1 MADGKPTSVLSLS
14 CPIPRVADDRI
25 VLAHGGGGRLTHQ
38 LIEKIF
44 LPAFSNA
51 ALEQRHDGAVLPLD
65 GARLAFTTDSFV
77 VRPLIFPGGN
87 IGDLAVNGTV
97 NDLAMCGARPLYLSA
112 GFILEEGL
120 DMETLRTVVTSMQEA
135 AAKAGVQLV
144 TGDTKV
150 VDKGKGD
157 GIFINTSGIGVIE
170 ALPGLAT
177 PARPGAPQVK
187 QEGKRSEGI
196 IESGVPRVSPL
207 LRDVGVIG
215 PASVQPGDAVIV
227 SGDLGRHGIAILS
240 VREGLEFESPI
251 LSDTASV
258 WPAVEALLSAGIEIH
273 CLRDLT
279 RGGLATTL
287 NEIAGDRN
295 VCIKLEEALIP
306 VDEVVQGACEILG
319 LDPLYVANEGRF
331 AAFVPEAQAAAA
343 LDVLKKVPVSQGS
356 VRVGK
361 VEANP
366 GRTVVLQSRIGGNR
380 VVDMLSGEQLPRIC

>member
-1 MADGKPTSVLSLS
+1 MADAKTPAFNLS
-14 CPIPRVADDRI
+14 CPVPRVADDRI

-44 LPAFSNA
+44 IPAFSNSM
-51 ALEQRHDGAVLPLD
+51 LEQRHDGAVLSVN
-65 GARLAFTTDSFV
+65 GSRLAFTTDSFV
-77 VRPLIFPGGN
+77 VRPLIFPGGD

-120 DMETLRTVVTSMQEA
+120 EMETLRTVVTSMQKA
-135 AAKAGVQLV
+135 AANANVQLV

-157 GIFINTSGIGVIE
+157 GIFVNTSGIGVIE
-170 ALPGLAT
+170 ANVK
-177 PARPGAPQVK
+177 GA
-187 QEGKRSEGI
+187 
-196 IESGVPRVSPL
+196 
-207 LRDVGVIG
+207 IG
-215 PASVQPGDAVIV
+215 PAAVQPGDAVII

-240 VREGLEFESPI
+240 MREGLEFESPI

-258 WPAVEALLSAGIEIH
+258 WPAVEALLHAGIEIH

-287 NEIAGDRN
+287 NEIASDRN
-295 VCIKLEEALIP
+295 ICIKLEEALIP
-306 VDEVVQGACEILG
+306 VEETVQSACEILG

-331 AAFVPEAQAAAA
+331 AVFVPAAQAEAA
-343 LDVLKKVPVSQGS
+343 LEIMKKGTVSQGS

-361 VEANP
+361 VEESP

>member
-1 MADGKPTSVLSLS
+1 MADVKINPFNLN
-14 CPIPRVADDRI
+14 CPVPRVADDRI

-38 LIEKIF
+38 LIEKLFI
-44 LPAFSNA
+44 PAFSNT
-51 ALEQRHDGAVLPLD
+51 ALEQRHDGAVILVN
-65 GARLAFTTDSFV
+65 GSRLAFTTDSFV

-97 NDLAMCGARPLYLSA
+97 NDLAMCGARPLYLST

-120 DMETLRTVVTSMQEA
+120 EMETLRTIVTSMQQS
-135 AAKAGVQLV
+135 AAKAKVELV

-157 GIFINTSGIGVIE
+157 GIFVNTSGIGVIE
-170 ALPGLAT
+170 LKVKTAIS
-177 PARPGAPQVK
+177 PQ
-187 QEGKRSEGI
+187 
-196 IESGVPRVSPL
+196 
-207 LRDVGVIG
+207 
-215 PASVQPGDAVIV
+215 SVQPGDAVII

-251 LSDTASV
+251 LSDTANV
-258 WPAVEALLSAGIEIH
+258 WPAVEALLNATIEVH

-287 NEIAGDRN
+287 NEIAADRN
-295 VCIKLEEALIP
+295 VCTMLEEALIP

-331 AAFVPEAQAAAA
+331 AVFVPAVQADAA
-343 LDVLKKVPVSQGS
+343 LAVMKAIPVSQGS
-356 VRVGK
+356 VRVGH
-361 VEANP
+361 VEESP
-366 GRTVVLQSRIGGNR
+366 GRTVILQSRIGGKR

>member
-1 MADGKPTSVLSLS
+1 MADAKTFNLS
-14 CPIPRVADDRI
+14 CPVPRVADDRI

-44 LPAFSNA
+44 IPAFANE
-51 ALEQRHDGAVLPLD
+51 ALEQRHDGAVVALN
-65 GARLAFTTDSFV
+65 GAHVAFTTDSFV

-120 DMETLRTVVTSMQEA
+120 EMETLRTVVASMREA
-135 AAKAGVQLV
+135 AARANVKLV

-170 ALPGLAT
+170 EFPCLAKS
-177 PARPGAPQVK
+177 ARDGNSAPQ
-187 QEGKRSEGI
+187 
-196 IESGVPRVSPL
+196 
-207 LRDVGVIG
+207 IG
-215 PASVQPGDAVIV
+215 PAAVQPGDAVIL

-251 LSDTASV
+251 LTDCANV
-258 WPAVEALLSAGIEIH
+258 WPAVEALLNAGIDIH

-287 NEIAGDRN
+287 NEIAADRN
-295 VCIKLEEALIP
+295 VCIKLEETLIP

-319 LDPLYVANEGRF
+319 LDPFYVANEGRF
-331 AAFVPEAQAAAA
+331 AAFVPAEQAETA
-343 LDVLKKVPVSQGS
+343 LEVMKKVEVSQGA
-356 VRVGK
+356 VRVGN
-361 VEANP
+361 VERGP
-366 GRTVVLQSRIGGNR
+366 SRTVVLQSRIGGNR
-380 VVDMLSGEQLPRIC
+380 VADMLSGEQLPRIC

>member
-1 MADGKPTSVLSLS
+1 
-14 CPIPRVADDRI
+14 
-25 VLAHGGGGRLTHQ
+25 LAHGGGGRLTHQ

-51 ALEQRHDGAVLPLD
+51 ALDQRHDGAVVRVEGMATGL
-65 GARLAFTTDSFV
+65 RLAFTTDSFV
-77 VRPLIFPGGN
+77 VRPLVFPGGN

-97 NDLAMCGARPLYLSA
+97 NDLAMCGGRPLYLSA

-120 DMETLRTVVTSMQEA
+120 EMETLRTVVTSMQAA
-135 AAKAGVQLV
+135 AAKAGVKLV

-157 GIFINTSGIGVIE
+157 GIFINTSGIGVVE
-170 ALPGLAT
+170 PRTGFERARLQPRHQEPREKGALAPEGR
-177 PARPGAPQVK
+177 PA
-187 QEGKRSEGI
+187 
-196 IESGVPRVSPL
+196 
-207 LRDVGVIG
+207 IG
-215 PASVQPGDAVIV
+215 PAAVQPGDAVII

-251 LSDTASV
+251 LSDCANL
-258 WPAVEALLSAGIEIH
+258 WPAVEALLNAGIEIH

-331 AAFVPEAQAAAA
+331 AAFVPEAHATAA
-343 LDVLKKVPVSQGS
+343 LDVLKKVEVSQGS

-361 VEANP
+361 VEASP

>member
-1 MADGKPTSVLSLS
+1 MADAKTPAFNLS
-14 CPIPRVADDRI
+14 CPVPRVADDRI

-44 LPAFSNA
+44 IPAFANE
-51 ALEQRHDGAVLPLD
+51 ALEQRHDGAVLSLN
-65 GARLAFTTDSFV
+65 GSRLAFTTDSFV

-120 DMETLRTVVTSMQEA
+120 EMETLRTVVNSMHEA
-135 AAKAGVQLV
+135 AAKANVKLV

-157 GIFINTSGIGVIE
+157 GIFINTSGIGLIE
-170 ALPGLAT
+170 EIPGLT
-177 PARPGAPQVK
+177 TSVRPGAPPVERK
-187 QEGKRSEGI
+187 AEN
-196 IESGVPRVSPL
+196 GVPHVSPA
-207 LRDVGVIG
+207 LRDMGSTIG

-251 LSDTASV
+251 LSDCANV
-258 WPAVEALLSAGIEIH
+258 WPSVEALLKAGIEIH

-287 NEIAGDRN
+287 NEIAADRN
-295 VCIKLEEALIP
+295 VCIKLDEALIP
-306 VDEVVQGACEILG
+306 VDEIVQGACEILG

-331 AAFVPEAQAAAA
+331 AAFVPAAQAEAA
-343 LDVLKKVPVSQGS
+343 LDVMKKVEVSHGS
-356 VRVGK
+356 VRVGS
-361 VEANP
+361 VEASP
-366 GRTVVLQSRIGGNR
+366 GRTVILQSRIGGNR

>member
-1 MADGKPTSVLSLS
+1 MADVKAFNLS
-14 CPIPRVADDRI
+14 CPVPRVADDRI

-44 LPAFSNA
+44 IPAFAND
-51 ALEQRHDGAVLPLD
+51 ALEQRHDGAVMSVN
-65 GARLAFTTDSFV
+65 GVRLAFTTDSFV

-87 IGDLAVNGTV
+87 IGDLAVNGTL

-120 DMETLRTVVTSMQEA
+120 EMETLRTVVTSMQRA
-135 AAKAGVQLV
+135 AAQANVKLV

-157 GIFINTSGIGVIE
+157 GIFVNTSGIGVIE
-170 ALPGLAT
+170 GT
-177 PARPGAPQVK
+177 VK
-187 QEGKRSEGI
+187 S
-196 IESGVPRVSPL
+196 S
-207 LRDVGVIG
+207 IG
-215 PASVQPGDAVIV
+215 PVSVQPGDVVIV

-251 LSDTASV
+251 LSDCANV
-258 WPAVEALLSAGIEIH
+258 WPAVEALLNAGIEIH

-287 NEIAGDRN
+287 NEIASDRN
-295 VCIKLEEALIP
+295 VCIKLEEALIR

-319 LDPLYVANEGRF
+319 LDSLYVANEGRF
-331 AAFVPEAQAAAA
+331 AVFVPISQAEAA
-343 LDVLKKVPVSQGS
+343 LSVLKKVEVSQGA
-356 VRVGK
+356 VLVGK
-361 VEANP
+361 VEEAP
-366 GRTVVLQSRIGGNR
+366 ARTVVLQSRIGGNR

>member
-1 MADGKPTSVLSLS
+1 MADAKINSFNLS
-14 CPIPRVADDRI
+14 CPVPRVADDRI

-38 LIEKIF
+38 LIEKVFI
-44 LPAFSNA
+44 PAFAND
-51 ALEQRHDGAVLPLD
+51 ALEQRHDGAVVAVN

-120 DMETLRTVVTSMQEA
+120 EMETLRAVVNSMRDA
-135 AAKAGVQLV
+135 AAKANVKLV

-170 ALPGLAT
+170 SRTDLANGFER
-177 PARPGAPQVK
+177 ARLQPRRQEPTETRTLAP
-187 QEGKRSEGI
+187 E
-196 IESGVPRVSPL
+196 VPT
-207 LRDVGVIG
+207 IG

-251 LSDTASV
+251 LSDCASV
-258 WPAVEALLSAGIEIH
+258 WPAVEALLNAGIEIH

-287 NEIAGDRN
+287 NEIAADRN
-295 VCIKLEEALIP
+295 VCIQLEEALIP

-331 AAFVPEAQAAAA
+331 AVFVPATQADAA
-343 LDVLKKVPVSQGS
+343 LSVLKKVEVSQAS
-356 VRVGK
+356 VRVGT
-361 VEANP
+361 VEESP

>member
-1 MADGKPTSVLSLS
+1 MADGKTTTTFELN
-14 CPIPRVADDRI
+14 CPVPRVADDRI

-51 ALEQRHDGAVLPLD
+51 MLEQRHDGAVLPLN
-65 GARLAFTTDSFV
+65 GSRLAFTTDSFV
-77 VRPLIFPGGN
+77 VRPLIFPGGT
-87 IGDLAVNGTV
+87 IGDLAIYGTV

-120 DMETLRTVVTSMQEA
+120 EMDTLRTVVSSMQEA
-135 AAKAGVQLV
+135 AATAGVKLV

-157 GIFINTSGIGVIE
+157 GIFVNTSGIGVIE
-170 ALPGLAT
+170 SN
-177 PARPGAPQVK
+177 VK
-187 QEGKRSEGI
+187 TTI
-196 IESGVPRVSPL
+196 A
-207 LRDVGVIG
+207 
-215 PASVQPGDAVIV
+215 PASVQVGDAVIV

-240 VREGLEFESPI
+240 VREGLEFESPT
-251 LSDTASV
+251 LSDTATV
-258 WPAVEALLSAGIEIH
+258 WPAVEALLGAGIEIH

-287 NEIAGDRN
+287 NEIAADRN
-295 VCIKLEEALIP
+295 VCIKLEEASIP
-306 VDEVVQGACEILG
+306 VDEIVQGACEILG

-331 AAFVPEAQAAAA
+331 AIFVPPTQADAT
-343 LDVLKKVPVSQGS
+343 LEVMKKVPVSQGS

-361 VEANP
+361 VEETP

>member
-1 MADGKPTSVLSLS
+1 MADVKTFNLS
-14 CPIPRVADDRI
+14 CPVPRVADDRI

-44 LPAFSNA
+44 MPAFSNA
-51 ALEQRHDGAVLPLD
+51 MLEQRHDGAVLPVN

-87 IGDLAVNGTV
+87 IGDLAVYGTV

-120 DMETLRTVVTSMQEA
+120 EMETLRTVVTSMQQA
-135 AAKAGVQLV
+135 AAKANVTLV

-157 GIFINTSGIGVIE
+157 GIFVNTSGIGLIE
-170 ALPGLAT
+170 AN
-177 PARPGAPQVK
+177 VK
-187 QEGKRSEGI
+187 NT
-196 IESGVPRVSPL
+196 
-207 LRDVGVIG
+207 IG
-215 PASVQPGDAVIV
+215 PQSVQPGDAVIV

-240 VREGLEFESPI
+240 VREGLEFEAPI
-251 LSDTASV
+251 LTDTDTV
-258 WPAVEALLSAGIEIH
+258 WPSVEALLNAGIEIH

-295 VCIKLEEALIP
+295 VCIKLQEAMIP

-331 AAFVPEAQAAAA
+331 AVFVPAAQADAA
-343 LDVLKKVPVSQGS
+343 LDVMKKVSVSERS
-356 VRVGK
+356 VRVGR
-361 VEANP
+361 VEESP

>member
-1 MADGKPTSVLSLS
+1 MADAKTISFNLS
-14 CPIPRVADDRI
+14 CPVPRVADDRI

-44 LPAFSNA
+44 IPAFSNDM
-51 ALEQRHDGAVLPLD
+51 LEERHDGAVLSIN
-65 GARLAFTTDSFV
+65 GSRLAFSTDSFV
-77 VRPLIFPGGN
+77 VRPLIFPGGD

-97 NDLAMCGARPLYLSA
+97 NDLAMCGARPLYLSS

-120 DMETLRTVVTSMQEA
+120 EMETLRTVVNSMRQA
-135 AAKAGVQLV
+135 AASANVKLV

-157 GIFINTSGIGVIE
+157 GVFVNTSGIGLIE
-170 ALPGLAT
+170 AN
-177 PARPGAPQVK
+177 VK
-187 QEGKRSEGI
+187 QT
-196 IESGVPRVSPL
+196 
-207 LRDVGVIG
+207 IG
-215 PASVQPGDAVIV
+215 PASVQVGDAIIV

-258 WPAVEALLSAGIEIH
+258 WPSVEALLNAGIEIH

-287 NEIAGDRN
+287 NEIAADRN
-295 VCIKLEEALIP
+295 VCITLEEALIP
-306 VDEVVQGACEILG
+306 VEETVQSACEILG

-331 AAFVPEAQAAAA
+331 AVFVPAAQADAA
-343 LDVLKKVPVSQGS
+343 LEVMKKIPVSQAS
-356 VRVGK
+356 VRVGR
-361 VEANP
+361 VDSIP
-366 GRTVVLQSRIGGNR
+366 GATVVLQSRIGGNR

>member
-1 MADGKPTSVLSLS
+1 MADVKTFNLS
-14 CPIPRVADDRI
+14 CPVPRVADDRI

-44 LPAFSNA
+44 MPAFSNDM
-51 ALEQRHDGAVLPLD
+51 LEQRHDGAVLSVN
-65 GARLAFTTDSFV
+65 GSRLAFTTDSFV
-77 VRPLIFPGGN
+77 VRPLIFPGGD

-120 DMETLRTVVTSMQEA
+120 EMDTLRTVVTSMKQA
-135 AAKAGVQLV
+135 AAKANVKLV

-170 ALPGLAT
+170 MNG
-177 PARPGAPQVK
+177 GAPCLAAVARH
-187 QEGKRSEGI
+187 G
-196 IESGVPRVSPL
+196 SGAVPQ
-207 LRDVGVIG
+207 IG

-258 WPAVEALLSAGIEIH
+258 WPAVEALLNAGIEIH

-287 NEIAGDRN
+287 NEIAADRN
-295 VCIKLEEALIP
+295 ICIKLEEALIP
-306 VDEVVQGACEILG
+306 VDETVQSACEILG

-331 AAFVPEAQAAAA
+331 AVFVPDSQTAAT
-343 LDVLKKVPVSQGS
+343 LEVLKKVEVSQAS

-361 VEANP
+361 VEETP

>member
-1 MADGKPTSVLSLS
+1 MADAKISPFELS
-14 CPIPRVADDRI
+14 CPVPRIADDRI

-44 LPAFSNA
+44 LPAFSNSM
-51 ALEQRHDGAVLPLD
+51 LEERHDGAVVPVN
-65 GARLAFTTDSFV
+65 GSSVAFTTDSFV

-97 NDLAMCGARPLYLSA
+97 NDLAMCGARPLYLSSA
-112 GFILEEGL
+112 FILEEGL
-120 DMETLRTVVTSMQEA
+120 AMDTLRTVVTSMQQA
-135 AAKAGVQLV
+135 AASANVKLV

-157 GIFINTSGIGVIE
+157 GIFVNTSGIGLIE
-170 ALPGLAT
+170 ANVKT
-177 PARPGAPQVK
+177 PIAP
-187 QEGKRSEGI
+187 S
-196 IESGVPRVSPL
+196 
-207 LRDVGVIG
+207 
-215 PASVQPGDAVIV
+215 SVQVGDAVLV

-258 WPAVEALLSAGIEIH
+258 WPTVEALLNAGIEIH

-287 NEIAGDRN
+287 NEIASDRGI
-295 VCIKLEEALIP
+295 CIKLDEALIP

-331 AAFVPEAQAAAA
+331 AVFVPQSQADAA
-343 LDVLKKVPVSQGS
+343 LEIMNKFPVSQGS
-356 VRVGK
+356 VKVGS
-361 VEANP
+361 VEESP
-366 GRTVVLQSRIGGNR
+366 SRMVILQSRIGGNR

>member
-1 MADGKPTSVLSLS
+1 MADAKTTSFNLS
-14 CPIPRVADDRI
+14 CPVPRVADDRI

-44 LPAFSNA
+44 MPAFSNTM
-51 ALEQRHDGAVLPLD
+51 LEQRHDGAVLSVN
-65 GARLAFTTDSFV
+65 GSRLAFTTDSFV
-77 VRPLIFPGGN
+77 VRPLIFPGGT
-87 IGDLAVNGTV
+87 IGDLAVFGTV

-120 DMETLRTVVTSMQEA
+120 EMDTLRTVVTSMQEA
-135 AAKAGVQLV
+135 AARANVKLV

-157 GIFINTSGIGVIE
+157 GIFINTSGIGLIE
-170 ALPGLAT
+170 AN
-177 PARPGAPQVK
+177 VK
-187 QEGKRSEGI
+187 GM
-196 IESGVPRVSPL
+196 
-207 LRDVGVIG
+207 IG
-215 PASVQPGDAVIV
+215 PTAVQLGDAVIV

-251 LSDTASV
+251 LSDTDCV
-258 WPAVEALLSAGIEIH
+258 WPVVEALLSAGVEIH

-295 VCIKLEEALIP
+295 VCIKLEETLIP
-306 VDEVVQGACEILG
+306 VDETVQSACEILG

-331 AAFVPEAQAAAA
+331 AVFVPAAQADKA
-343 LDVLKKVPVSQGS
+343 LEVMKKVPVSEGS
-356 VRVGK
+356 VRIGK
-361 VEANP
+361 VAESP

>member
-1 MADGKPTSVLSLS
+1 MADAKISSFSLN
-14 CPIPRVADDRI
+14 CPVPRVADDRI

-44 LPAFSNA
+44 MPAFSNDM
-51 ALEQRHDGAVLPLD
+51 LEQRHDGAVLPIN
-65 GARLAFTTDSFV
+65 GSRLAFTTDSFV
-77 VRPLIFPGGN
+77 VRPLIFPGGT
-87 IGDLAVNGTV
+87 IGDLAVFGTV

-120 DMETLRTVVTSMQEA
+120 EMDTLRTVVTSMQDA
-135 AAKAGVQLV
+135 AAKANIKLV

-157 GIFINTSGIGVIE
+157 GVFINTSGIGLIE
-170 ALPGLAT
+170 ANVKGT
-177 PARPGAPQVK
+177 ISPA
-187 QEGKRSEGI
+187 
-196 IESGVPRVSPL
+196 L
-207 LRDVGVIG
+207 
-215 PASVQPGDAVIV
+215 VQAGDAVIV

-251 LSDTASV
+251 LSDTDCV
-258 WPAVEALLSAGIEIH
+258 WPAVEALLNAGIEVH

-287 NEIAGDRN
+287 NEIAADRN
-295 VCIKLEEALIP
+295 ICIKLEGALIP
-306 VDEVVQGACEILG
+306 VEETVQSACEILG

-331 AAFVPEAQAAAA
+331 AVFVPQAQADKA
-343 LDVLKKVPVSQGS
+343 LDIMKKVPVSNGS
-356 VRVGK
+356 VRVGT
-361 VEANP
+361 VEDSPA
-366 GRTVVLQSRIGGNR
+366 RTVVLQSRIGGNR

>member
-1 MADGKPTSVLSLS
+1 MADAKITSFNLS
-14 CPIPRVADDRI
+14 CPVPRVADDRI

-44 LPAFSNA
+44 IPAFSNSM
-51 ALEQRHDGAVLPLD
+51 LEQRHDGAVVSVN

-120 DMETLRTVVTSMQEA
+120 EMETLRTVVTAMQQA
-135 AAKAGVQLV
+135 VTKANVKLV

-170 ALPGLAT
+170 AN
-177 PARPGAPQVK
+177 VK
-187 QEGKRSEGI
+187 GT
-196 IESGVPRVSPL
+196 
-207 LRDVGVIG
+207 IG
-215 PASVQPGDAVIV
+215 PASVQPGDAVIL

-251 LSDTASV
+251 LTDCANV

-287 NEIAGDRN
+287 NEIASDRN
-295 VCIKLEEALIP
+295 VCVKLEEALIP

-331 AAFVPEAQAAAA
+331 AVFVPAAQADKA
-343 LDVLKKVPVSQGS
+343 LEVMKRVEVSVGS

-361 VEANP
+361 VEESP
-366 GRTVVLQSRIGGNR
+366 GRTVLLQSRIGGNR

>member
-1 MADGKPTSVLSLS
+1 MADAKISTFSLN
-14 CPIPRVADDRI
+14 CPVPRVADDRI

-44 LPAFSNA
+44 LPAFANSM
-51 ALEQRHDGAVLPLD
+51 LEERHDGAVVPVN
-65 GARLAFTTDSFV
+65 GSRVAFTTDSFV

-97 NDLAMCGARPLYLSA
+97 NDLAMCGARPLYLSS

-120 DMETLRTVVTSMQEA
+120 AMDTLRTVVTSMQQA
-135 AAKAGVQLV
+135 AARANVKLV

-157 GIFINTSGIGVIE
+157 GIFINTSGIGLIE
-170 ALPGLAT
+170 ANVKT
-177 PARPGAPQVK
+177 PIAPQ
-187 QEGKRSEGI
+187 
-196 IESGVPRVSPL
+196 
-207 LRDVGVIG
+207 
-215 PASVQPGDAVIV
+215 SVRPGDAVIV

-240 VREGLEFESPI
+240 MRQGLEFESPI
-251 LSDTASV
+251 VSDTANV
-258 WPAVEALLSAGIEIH
+258 WPAVEALLNAGIEIH

-287 NEIAGDRN
+287 NEIAADSG
-295 VCIKLEEALIP
+295 VCIKLEETAIP
-306 VDEVVQGACEILG
+306 VDETVQGACEILG

-331 AAFVPEAQAAAA
+331 AVFVPQPQAEAA
-343 LDVLKKVPVSQGS
+343 LKVMKTIPVSQGS
-356 VRVGK
+356 VKVGS
-361 VEANP
+361 VDESP
-366 GRTVVLQSRIGGNR
+366 QRMVILQSRIGGNR

>member
-1 MADGKPTSVLSLS
+1 MAGGKSTTFTLS
-14 CPIPRVADDRI
+14 CPLPKTADDKI

-44 LPAFSNA
+44 LPAFSNP
-51 ALEQRHDGAVLPLD
+51 ALEQRHDGAVLLMN

-77 VRPLIFPGGN
+77 VQPLIFPGGN
-87 IGDLAVNGTV
+87 IGDLAIHGTV

-120 DMETLRTVVTSMQEA
+120 PMETLRTVVASMQEA
-135 AAKAGVQLV
+135 AAQAGVQLV

-157 GIFINTSGIGVIE
+157 GLFINTSGIGVIQYGVDFIGGFE
-170 ALPGLAT
+170 SARLQPRRQELKETGASAPGEDAISSSAKT
-177 PARPGAPQVK
+177 
-187 QEGKRSEGI
+187 
-196 IESGVPRVSPL
+196 
-207 LRDVGVIG
+207 IG
-215 PASVQPGDAVIV
+215 PASVQVGDSVIV

-240 VREGLEFESPI
+240 VRQGLEFESPI
-251 LSDTASV
+251 LSDCANL
-258 WPAVEALLSAGIEIH
+258 WPAVDALLSSGIEVH

-287 NEIAGDRN
+287 NEIASARG
-295 VCIKLEEALIP
+295 VCIRLEETLMP
-306 VDEVVQGACEILG
+306 VDETVEGACEILG

-331 AAFVPEAQAAAA
+331 AAFVPSAQTERA
-343 LDVLKKVPVSQGS
+343 LEVLRKIAVSQGA
-356 VRVGK
+356 VTVGK
-361 VEANP
+361 VEESP
-366 GRTVVLQSRIGGNR
+366 LGLVVMQSRIGGNR

>member
-1 MADGKPTSVLSLS
+1 MADGKTTTTFELN
-14 CPIPRVADDRI
+14 CPVPRVADDRI

-51 ALEQRHDGAVLPLD
+51 MLEQRHDGAVLPLD
-65 GARLAFTTDSFV
+65 GSRLAFTTDSFV
-77 VRPLIFPGGN
+77 VRPLIFPGGT
-87 IGDLAVNGTV
+87 IGDLAIYGTV

-120 DMETLRTVVTSMQEA
+120 EMDTLRTVVSSMQEA
-135 AAKAGVQLV
+135 AATAGVKLV

-157 GIFINTSGIGVIE
+157 GIFVNTSGIGVIE
-170 ALPGLAT
+170 SN
-177 PARPGAPQVK
+177 VK
-187 QEGKRSEGI
+187 TTI
-196 IESGVPRVSPL
+196 A
-207 LRDVGVIG
+207 
-215 PASVQPGDAVIV
+215 PASVQVGDAVIV

-240 VREGLEFESPI
+240 VREGLEFESPT
-251 LSDTASV
+251 LSDTATV
-258 WPAVEALLSAGIEIH
+258 WPAVEALLGAGIEIH

-287 NEIAGDRN
+287 NEIAADRN
-295 VCIKLEEALIP
+295 VCIKLDEASIP
-306 VDEVVQGACEILG
+306 VDEIVQGACEILG

-331 AAFVPEAQAAAA
+331 AIFVPPTQADAT
-343 LDVLKKVPVSQGS
+343 LEVMKKVPVSQGS

-361 VEANP
+361 VEETP

>member
-1 MADGKPTSVLSLS
+1 MADAKITSFSLN
-14 CPIPRVADDRI
+14 CPVPRVADDRI

-44 LPAFSNA
+44 MPAFSNDM
-51 ALEQRHDGAVLPLD
+51 LEQRHDGAVLPIN
-65 GARLAFTTDSFV
+65 GSRLAFTTDSFV
-77 VRPLIFPGGN
+77 VRPLIFPGGT
-87 IGDLAVNGTV
+87 IGDLAVFGTV

-120 DMETLRTVVTSMQEA
+120 EMDTLRTVVTSMQEA
-135 AAKAGVQLV
+135 AAKASVKLV

-157 GIFINTSGIGVIE
+157 GVFINTSGIGLIE
-170 ALPGLAT
+170 AN
-177 PARPGAPQVK
+177 VK
-187 QEGKRSEGI
+187 GT
-196 IESGVPRVSPL
+196 
-207 LRDVGVIG
+207 IG
-215 PASVQPGDAVIV
+215 PASVQAGDAVIV

-251 LSDTASV
+251 LSDTDCV
-258 WPAVEALLSAGIEIH
+258 WPAVEALLNAGIEVH

-287 NEIAGDRN
+287 NEIAADRN
-295 VCIKLEEALIP
+295 ICIKLEEALIP
-306 VDEVVQGACEILG
+306 VEETVQSACEILG

-331 AAFVPEAQAAAA
+331 AVFVPQAQADKA
-343 LDVLKKVPVSQGS
+343 LDIMKKVPVSNGS
-356 VRVGK
+356 VRVGT
-361 VEANP
+361 VEDSP

>member
-1 MADGKPTSVLSLS
+1 MADAKMFNLS
-14 CPIPRVADDRI
+14 CPVPRVADDRI

-44 LPAFSNA
+44 IPAFGNPM
-51 ALEQRHDGAVLPLD
+51 LEQRHDGAVVPVN
-65 GARLAFTTDSFV
+65 GTRLAFTTDSFV

-87 IGDLAVNGTV
+87 IGDLAVYGTV

-120 DMETLRTVVTSMQEA
+120 EMDTLRTVVNAMQQA
-135 AAKAGVQLV
+135 ASNANVKLV

-157 GIFINTSGIGVIE
+157 GIFVNTSGIGILE
-170 ALPGLAT
+170 ANVAT
-177 PARPGAPQVK
+177 
-187 QEGKRSEGI
+187 E
-196 IESGVPRVSPL
+196 
-207 LRDVGVIG
+207 IG
-215 PASVQPGDAVIV
+215 PAAVQPGDVVIV

-251 LSDTASV
+251 LSDCANL
-258 WPAVEALLSAGIEIH
+258 WPTVEALLNAGIEIH

-287 NEIAGDRN
+287 NEIAADRN
-295 VCIKLEEALIP
+295 VCIKLEESLIP
-306 VDEVVQGACEILG
+306 VNEVVEGACEILG

-331 AAFVPEAQAAAA
+331 AVFVPAAQADAA
-343 LDVLKKVPVSQGS
+343 LEVMKKVEVSQGS
-356 VRVGK
+356 VRVGR
-361 VEANP
+361 VEESP

>member
-1 MADGKPTSVLSLS
+1 MADAKPKATFELD
-14 CPIPRVADDRI
+14 CPVPRVADDRI
-25 VLAHGGGGRLTHQ
+25 VLAHGGGGRLTHR
-38 LIEKIF
+38 LIERVFI
-44 LPAFSNA
+44 PAFSNA
-51 ALEQRHDGAVLPLD
+51 ELEQRHDGAVVPVN
-65 GARLAFTTDSFV
+65 GSRLAFTTDSFV

-120 DMETLRTVVTSMQEA
+120 EMATLRTVVASMQQA
-135 AAKAGVQLV
+135 AAKANVKLV

-150 VDKGKGD
+150 VDRGKGD

-170 ALPGLAT
+170 EFPGQTVGIPLPT
-177 PARPGAPQVK
+177 
-187 QEGKRSEGI
+187 
-196 IESGVPRVSPL
+196 
-207 LRDVGVIG
+207 IG
-215 PASVQPGDAVIV
+215 PGSVQPGDAVIV

-251 LSDTASV
+251 MSDCANL
-258 WPAVEALLSAGIEIH
+258 WPAVEALRNAGIEIH

-287 NEIAGDRN
+287 NEIASDRN
-295 VCIKLEEALIP
+295 VCIKLEEAAIP

-331 AAFVPEAQAAAA
+331 AVFVPAEQADAA
-343 LDVLKKVPVSQGS
+343 LEVMQRVPVTQGS
-356 VRVGK
+356 IRIGRV
-361 VEANP
+361 EETP

-380 VVDMLSGEQLPRIC
+380 IVDMLSGEQLPRIC

>member
-1 MADGKPTSVLSLS
+1 MADAKTPGFNLS
-14 CPIPRVADDRI
+14 CPVPRVADDRI

-44 LPAFSNA
+44 LPAFGNPM
-51 ALEQRHDGAVLPLD
+51 LEQRHDGAVVPVN
-65 GARLAFTTDSFV
+65 GSRLAFTTDSFV
-77 VRPLIFPGGN
+77 VCPLIFPGGN
-87 IGDLAVNGTV
+87 IGDLAVYGTV
-97 NDLAMCGARPLYLSA
+97 NDLAMCGARPLYLSS

-120 DMETLRTVVTSMQEA
+120 EMETLRTVVTSMQRA
-135 AAKAGVQLV
+135 AANANVKLV

-157 GIFINTSGIGVIE
+157 GMFVNTSGIG
-170 ALPGLAT
+170 L
-177 PARPGAPQVK
+177 
-187 QEGKRSEGI
+187 
-196 IESGVPRVSPL
+196 IESNVATE
-207 LRDVGVIG
+207 IG
-215 PASVQPGDAVIV
+215 PAAVQPGDVVIV

-251 LSDTASV
+251 LSDCANL
-258 WPAVEALLSAGIEIH
+258 WPAVEALLNAGIEVH

-287 NEIAGDRN
+287 NEIASDRN
-295 VCIKLEEALIP
+295 VCINLHEASIP

-331 AAFVPEAQAAAA
+331 AVFVPAAQADAA
-343 LDVLKKVPVSQGS
+343 LDVMKKVPVSQGS

-361 VEANP
+361 VEESP
-366 GRTVVLQSRIGGNR
+366 GRTVLLQSRIGGNR

>member
-1 MADGKPTSVLSLS
+1 MADVKTFNLS
-14 CPIPRVADDRI
+14 CPVPRVADDRI

-44 LPAFSNA
+44 IPAFAND
-51 ALEQRHDGAVLPLD
+51 ALEQRHDGAVVSVN

-87 IGDLAVNGTV
+87 IGDLAINGTV
-97 NDLAMCGARPLYLSA
+97 NDLAMCGARPLFLSA

-120 DMETLRTVVTSMQEA
+120 EMETLRTVVTSMRDA
-135 AAKAGVQLV
+135 AAKAGVKLV
-144 TGDTKV
+144 AGDTKV

-157 GIFINTSGIGVIE
+157 GIFINTSGIGVVE
-170 ALPGLAT
+170 EFRCLAKS
-177 PARPGAPQVK
+177 ARHGAPTTLEEIRK
-187 QEGKRSEGI
+187 D
-196 IESGVPRVSPL
+196 GVPHVSPT
-207 LRDVGVIG
+207 LRDVGIQTLEIG

-251 LSDTASV
+251 LSDCANV

-287 NEIAGDRN
+287 NEIASDRS
-295 VCIKLEEALIP
+295 VCIKLEETLIP
-306 VDEVVQGACEILG
+306 VNEVVQGACEILG

-331 AAFVPEAQAAAA
+331 AAFVPASQGDAA
-343 LDVLKKVPVSQGS
+343 LSILKNVDVSQGA
-356 VRVGK
+356 VQVGRV
-361 VEANP
+361 EESP

>member
-1 MADGKPTSVLSLS
+1 MADVKSTIPFNLS
-14 CPIPRVADDRI
+14 CPVPRVADDRI

-51 ALEQRHDGAVLPLD
+51 MLEQRHDGAILAVN
-65 GARLAFTTDSFV
+65 GSRLAFTTDSFV
-77 VRPLIFPGGN
+77 VRPLIFPGGT
-87 IGDLAVNGTV
+87 IGDLAIYGTV
-97 NDLAMCGARPLYLSA
+97 NDLAMCGARPLFLSS

-120 DMETLRTVVTSMQEA
+120 EMDTLRTVVASMQQA
-135 AAKAGVQLV
+135 ASTAKVQLV

-150 VDKGKGD
+150 VDKGNGD
-157 GIFINTSGIGVIE
+157 GIFVNTSGIG
-170 ALPGLAT
+170 L
-177 PARPGAPQVK
+177 
-187 QEGKRSEGI
+187 
-196 IESGVPRVSPL
+196 IESKTATT
-207 LRDVGVIG
+207 IG
-215 PASVQPGDAVIV
+215 PAAVQPGDAVIV

-258 WPAVEALLSAGIEIH
+258 WPAVEAMLNAGIDIH

-287 NEIAGDRN
+287 NEIASDRN
-295 VCIKLEEALIP
+295 ICIKLEEARIP
-306 VDEVVQGACEILG
+306 VQETVQSACEILG

-331 AAFVPEAQAAAA
+331 AVFVPAAQVEQT
-343 LDVLKKVPVSQGS
+343 LEVLTKVPVSQGS
-356 VRVGK
+356 LRIGH
-361 VEANP
+361 VEQSP
-366 GRTVVLQSRIGGNR
+366 GRTVVLQSLIGGNR

>member
-1 MADGKPTSVLSLS
+1 MADAKINPINLS
-14 CPIPRVADDRI
+14 CPVPRVADDRI

-44 LPAFSNA
+44 MPAFSNA
-51 ALEQRHDGAVLPLD
+51 ALDQRHDGAVVPVN
-65 GARLAFTTDSFV
+65 GAPLAFTTDSFV

-120 DMETLRTVVTSMQEA
+120 EMETLRTVVNSMQGA
-135 AAKAGVQLV
+135 AARANVKLV

-170 ALPGLAT
+170 AFPGLAT
-177 PARPGAPQVK
+177 PARPGAPHVR
-187 QEGKRSEGI
+187 EGRDSEN
-196 IESGVPRVSPL
+196 GVRHVSPK
-207 LRDVGVIG
+207 LRDVGTRAGQIG
-215 PASVQPGDAVIV
+215 PQSVQPGDAVII
-227 SGDLGRHGIAILS
+227 SGDIGRHGIAILS

-251 LSDTASV
+251 LSDTANV
-258 WPAVEALLSAGIEIH
+258 WPAVEALLKAGIEIH

-279 RGGLATTL
+279 RGGLATAL
-287 NEIAGDRN
+287 NEIAADRN
-295 VCIKLEEALIP
+295 VCIQLEEALIP

-331 AAFVPEAQAAAA
+331 AAFVPGAQVDAA
-343 LDVLKKVPVSQGS
+343 LEVMRRVEVSLGT
-356 VRVGK
+356 VRVGR
-361 VEANP
+361 VEESP